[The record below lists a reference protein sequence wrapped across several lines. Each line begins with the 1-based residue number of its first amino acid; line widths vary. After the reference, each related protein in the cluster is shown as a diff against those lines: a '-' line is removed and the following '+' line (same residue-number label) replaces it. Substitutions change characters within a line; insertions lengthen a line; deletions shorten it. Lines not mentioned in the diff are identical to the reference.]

1 MRPEVSA
8 IVVGLSLPGCAEGLA
23 GESRREEIHASTPAS
38 AVEGSK
44 VVPDRSL
51 M

>member
-8 IVVGLSLPGCAEGLA
+8 IVVRVTFPGGAEGLA
-23 GESRREEIHASTPAS
+23 REARREEIHAATPAS
-38 AVEGSK
+38 AIEGRK
-44 VVPDRSL
+44 VVPDRRL